1 MTKNKLL
8 KAVKGLTLA
17 VGMAAGI
24 FALGQ
29 TDVLADTRTLT
40 VEKNTIGQGM
50 ILEPTQV
57 EFSKGETCADVL
69 LRGLSENGITTLY
82 DTN

>member
-29 TDVLADTRTLT
+29 TDVWQ
-40 VEKNTIGQGM
+40 I
-50 ILEPTQV
+50 P
-57 EFSKGETCADVL
+57 
-69 LRGLSENGITTLY
+69 
-82 DTN
+82 

>member
-29 TDVLADTRTLT
+29 TDVLSDSLTLT
-40 VEKNTIGQGM
+40 VE
-50 ILEPTQV
+50 
-57 EFSKGETCADVL
+57 
-69 LRGLSENGITTLY
+69 
-82 DTN
+82 